1 MLHLPLKPRHSA
13 VILILTWGTESDCH
27 SGTFVASGLVVV
39 GRRLYLA
46 RFDPPVS
53 AEIAMGRL
61 ATEQPEQATEQ
72 PEQVITVKC

>member
-1 MLHLPLKPRHSA
+1 M
-13 VILILTWGTESDCH
+13 ILILTWGIESDCY

-53 AEIAMGRL
+53 AEIAMSRL
-61 ATEQPEQATEQ
+61 TTEPGSEQ

>member
-1 MLHLPLKPRHSA
+1 MF
-13 VILILTWGTESDCH
+13 LILKWGTESDCF

-61 ATEQPEQATEQ
+61 TTEPGSEQ

>member
-1 MLHLPLKPRHSA
+1 M
-13 VILILTWGTESDCH
+13 ILILKWGTESDCF

-61 ATEQPEQATEQ
+61 TTEPGSEQ